1 MGAGSHKEELGHAVR
16 QRQGHRGGL
25 LPRAEAGHGA
35 QADRHHGGDR
45 RREHAP
51 GHLGG
56 RRGSEERRL
65 GHRRQPAEYRG
76 RQGPGRR
83 PARRLA
89 QVPGMA
95 SGPVY
100 DAVVVGA
107 RCGGAPLAMLLARAG
122 HRVALV
128 DRTWFPSDTM
138 STHFLWQ
145 RGTAQLQ
152 AWGLLGRLRARGC
165 APIRQITFDPGPVQI
180 SGIGPAVADAAD
192 TYCPRRTVL
201 DALLVEAAAESGAD
215 VIWSDGRAVGVRG
228 RHPGLAGSS
237 LRAAVVVGAD
247 GMHSGIARKVGA
259 RTYQEHPPLT
269 AVYYSYWSGIRGLG
283 ASFHARPGQLILTW
297 PTNDDLTCIYVAW
310 PRQDFHRVRR
320 DIESRFHA
328 ALELIPGLREAVA
341 AGNREARFTGTGDLP
356 SFYRASAGPGWALA
370 GDAGHHKDPCT
381 GMGMSDAFL
390 TADLLA
396 DAIHQGLSGNQPMD
410 QALAR
415 YHRRRDTLTANG
427 FELTLSTARLAPLSP
442 RLEALYRT
450 AADQPEVARHVFG
463 VLGGSIP
470 LTDLHTQARL

>member
-1 MGAGSHKEELGHAVR
+1 
-16 QRQGHRGGL
+16 
-25 LPRAEAGHGA
+25 
-35 QADRHHGGDR
+35 
-45 RREHAP
+45 
-51 GHLGG
+51 
-56 RRGSEERRL
+56 
-65 GHRRQPAEYRG
+65 
-76 RQGPGRR
+76 
-83 PARRLA
+83 
-89 QVPGMA
+89 MA

-100 DAVVVGA
+100 DVVVVGA
-107 RCGGAPLAMLLARAG
+107 RCAGAPLAMLLARAG

-128 DRTWFPSDTM
+128 DRASFPSDTM

-145 RGTAQLQ
+145 RGTARLQ
-152 AWGLLGRLRARGC
+152 AWGLLGRLRTRGC

-180 SGIGPAVADAAD
+180 SGIGPAVEGAAD

-215 VIWSDGRAVGVRG
+215 LIERFAVGEVIWSDGRAAGVRG
-228 RHPGLAGSS
+228 RHPGSAGSS

-247 GMHSGIARKVGA
+247 GMHSGIVRTVGA
-259 RTYQEHPPLT
+259 RAYKEYRPLT

-283 ASFHARPGQLILTW
+283 ASFHARPGHLILTW

-320 DIESRFHA
+320 DIEGRFHA

-341 AGNREARFTGTGDLP
+341 AGHREARFTGTADLP

-381 GMGMSDAFL
+381 GMGISDAFL

-396 DAIHQGLSGNQPMD
+396 DAIHRGLSGNQSMD
-410 QALAR
+410 QALAS
-415 YHRRRDTLTANG
+415 YQQRRDAMTANG

-442 RLEALYRT
+442 RLEALYRA
-450 AADQPEVARHVFG
+450 AADQPEIARHVLG

-470 LTDLHTQARL
+470 LTDLHTQARLLPASLIAPRRPVRFPSPPSPFGARRVWLQLNREGTAVAR

>member
-1 MGAGSHKEELGHAVR
+1 
-16 QRQGHRGGL
+16 
-25 LPRAEAGHGA
+25 
-35 QADRHHGGDR
+35 
-45 RREHAP
+45 
-51 GHLGG
+51 
-56 RRGSEERRL
+56 
-65 GHRRQPAEYRG
+65 
-76 RQGPGRR
+76 
-83 PARRLA
+83 
-89 QVPGMA
+89 
-95 SGPVY
+95 VY
-100 DAVVVGA
+100 DVIVAGA

-128 DRTWFPSDTM
+128 DRASFPSDTM

-145 RGTAQLQ
+145 RGTARLQ

-180 SGIGPAVADAAD
+180 SGIGPAVEGAAD

-215 VIWSDGRAVGVRG
+215 LIERFVVGEVIWSDGRAAGVRG
-228 RHPGLAGSS
+228 RHPGSAGSS

-247 GMHSGIARKVGA
+247 GMHSGIARTVGA
-259 RTYQEHPPLT
+259 RAYKEYRPLT

-320 DIESRFHA
+320 DIEGRFHA

-341 AGNREARFTGTGDLP
+341 AGHREGRFTGTADLP

-410 QALAR
+410 QALAS
-415 YHRRRDTLTANG
+415 YQQRRDAMTANG
-427 FELTLSTARLAPLSP
+427 SELTLSTARLAPLSP

-470 LTDLHTQARL
+470 LTDLHTQARLLPASLTASRRPARRPLGPAFQPQPRTWMFWNMSRYPKAAEVLRAYSTGRSEGTARLN